1 VTRPLQLLANQ
12 LGAMR
17 GGDFTLRVRGAG
29 SGDALGLALLEAN
42 ALSETLREQRMG
54 AMEATALLRKVMEE
68 IEVAVFA
75 FDGDARLRLVNRAGE
90 RLLGQPRER
99 LLGQG
104 AGEVGLAF
112 ALEGESPR
120 TLEHPFPGGGGRWH
134 VRRHPFRQGGH
145 PHRLL
150 VISDLSRALREEER
164 LAWQRL
170 MRVLSHEINNSLA
183 PIQSIAGTLQD
194 LAAREPPPPDLRD
207 DVRRGL
213 GVIGSRARSLARF
226 IAEYA
231 RLARLPPPV
240 RGRMEVGGWVRQTAG
255 LETRLAVRVV
265 EGPATEIDAD
275 RDQLDQLLINMVR
288 NAADAALET
297 GGGVRAG
304 WSRRGEMV
312 EVWVEDD
319 GPGLSGTANLFVPFF
334 VQLQHRVRLVAQH
347 AVHDLDPARLQVGVR
362 LREDRALLEV
372 QPPRVVAVG
381 AADHAAHA
389 APEGGAQAHRAGLAG
404 GGQLVLGPLGRA
416 QGEGAEAVLGHH
428 ERHHLAVQG
437 AVVQPHHEFI
447 PTATSAPEPRS
458 KTAAPKGP
466 PVPRSTFSRDSSMAR
481 RIRSSSVGSR
491 RFQSTRS
498 STQDG

>member
-1 VTRPLQLLANQ
+1 MLLLALLTGLPAFALAMALLWTGSLAPAVRGALTLVTAALWIGFAAALRREVMHPLQLLANQ

-17 GGDFTLRVRGAG
+17 GGDFTLQVRGAG
-29 SGDALGLALLEAN
+29 SDDALGLALLEAN

-99 LLGQG
+99 LLGQD
-104 AGEVGLAF
+104 AAEVGLAF

-164 LAWQRL
+164 HAWQRL

-194 LAAREPPPPDLRD
+194 LAAREPAPADLRD

-213 GVIGSRARSLARF
+213 GVIGSRARALARF

-240 RGRMEVGGWVRQTAG
+240 RGRMEVGQWVRQTAG
-255 LETRLAVRVV
+255 LETRLPVRVV

-304 WSRRGEMV
+304 WSRHGGTV

-319 GPGLSGTANLFVPFF
+319 GPGLSETANLFVPFF
-334 VQLQHRVRLVAQH
+334 TTKPNGTGIGLVLSRQIAENVGGTLTLQNRVGARGCVARLV
-347 AVHDLDPARLQVGVR
+347 LPVR
-362 LREDRALLEV
+362 DRRE
-372 QPPRVVAVG
+372 
-381 AADHAAHA
+381 
-389 APEGGAQAHRAGLAG
+389 
-404 GGQLVLGPLGRA
+404 
-416 QGEGAEAVLGHH
+416 GEGA
-428 ERHHLAVQG
+428 
-437 AVVQPHHEFI
+437 QPL
-447 PTATSAPEPRS
+447 
-458 KTAAPKGP
+458 
-466 PVPRSTFSRDSSMAR
+466 
-481 RIRSSSVGSR
+481 
-491 RFQSTRS
+491 
-498 STQDG
+498 